1 MNTTDFIQAVT
12 SYIGDG
18 AKEIDNLAMLKKI
31 APIDE
36 IMVVGFFETKE
47 DAGIQAFK
55 DVGK

>member
-1 MNTTDFIQAVT
+1 
-12 SYIGDG
+12 
-18 AKEIDNLAMLKKI
+18 MLKKI